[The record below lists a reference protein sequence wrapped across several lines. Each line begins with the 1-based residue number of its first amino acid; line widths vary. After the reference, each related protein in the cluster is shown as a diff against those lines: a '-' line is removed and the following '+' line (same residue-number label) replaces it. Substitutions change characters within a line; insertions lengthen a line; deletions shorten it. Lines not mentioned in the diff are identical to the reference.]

1 MGIDKNILACDKN
14 NTNLCVSV
22 TFDFCNTQKQI
33 KTR

>member
-1 MGIDKNILACDKN
+1 MGIDSYILACIKN

-22 TFDFCNTQKQI
+22 TFDFCNTQKQK